1 MYAHKLGIIGAAG
14 INSLS
19 RYVFN
24 KKADKE
30 NGFKNQISTGWLAKG
45 TVAGLAGLS
54 AFAFHK
60 RIDVLEKAIEKS
72 KLNVENIQRFE
83 TKAPLSELIDLTKTN
98 IKDKKTQSELIECTR
113 KGFFSDFYLKISKP
127 FRKNKAEGAT
137 VGDALEL
144 GAKPLKRVVCKQDLL
159 KEKEMMNIMCEI
171 EQYNIFYPKML
182 QTLPSNV
189 GALKDLMGGDAKISE
204 IFVKADDIANERN
217 WFKRKGKKFLQSRQE
232 HLVDNGLKTVNEFL
246 NSYKSSCPASRT
258 VEEAQTYISETYG
271 KRFTVLGDK
280 PLGVGTVAETFL
292 AKDNDT
298 GNDVVIKVVKK
309 WVTEDKLKADKQ
321 KMLDAIERVKDKL
334 QPDEYEYQ
342 KRLVSELYEAWSKEV
357 NLSLEADAAKTLG
370 KFAEHY
376 NTVAP
381 IDVKNNIFVME
392 KAKGVQFDKFAEFL
406 EENGIQLS
414 MDEAMDLLRKYMQV
428 FFEQLLS
435 VPKHGEKVMHADPHA
450 GNVFIDITNKSKPFT
465 FIDTGNVMRFTPEEA
480 IQNVTSHL
488 DYLIGNSKS
497 IAQKLLKGASLPDGM
512 NEEKAVEMLSKHLD
526 ETFFSGKYKIRTSDP
541 FSAINNESIDFMKKN
556 KVILNSNNTNMIK
569 AELTYLM
576 NLVSI
581 SKIAKNVDLSSQI
594 NEAQQE
600 MLNGFFENPDET
612 MRNFLINHPEFL
624 ENSLNADEKTAKRAK
639 LLIEGNLYNL
649 N

>member
-1 MYAHKLGIIGAAG
+1 MVNNIVVQNKVSTQVVSPNFEKKTPRVQTVDITPSDKLDRIYRSQGLVGKVFDKVQGLLGFGLSKRKLKEQINTGDIENIDKKLDKYYDQQKNTTELTLDLATGVFAAGGFRLAKKINTYSHLYVKNLGFEKYSKLIGLGVSAVVGLLTKPILKGLNNIGTKKEDRKRERTFWRDVATGLVDGAAAPLMYAHKLGIIGAAG

-30 NGFKNQISTGWLAKG
+30 NGFKNQITTGWLAKG
-45 TVAGLAGLS
+45 AVAGLAGLS

-298 GNDVVIKVVKK
+298 
-309 WVTEDKLKADKQ
+309 
-321 KMLDAIERVKDKL
+321 
-334 QPDEYEYQ
+334 
-342 KRLVSELYEAWSKEV
+342 
-357 NLSLEADAAKTLG
+357 
-370 KFAEHY
+370 
-376 NTVAP
+376 
-381 IDVKNNIFVME
+381 
-392 KAKGVQFDKFAEFL
+392 
-406 EENGIQLS
+406 
-414 MDEAMDLLRKYMQV
+414 
-428 FFEQLLS
+428 
-435 VPKHGEKVMHADPHA
+435 
-450 GNVFIDITNKSKPFT
+450 
-465 FIDTGNVMRFTPEEA
+465 
-480 IQNVTSHL
+480 
-488 DYLIGNSKS
+488 
-497 IAQKLLKGASLPDGM
+497 
-512 NEEKAVEMLSKHLD
+512 
-526 ETFFSGKYKIRTSDP
+526 
-541 FSAINNESIDFMKKN
+541 
-556 KVILNSNNTNMIK
+556 
-569 AELTYLM
+569 
-576 NLVSI
+576 
-581 SKIAKNVDLSSQI
+581 
-594 NEAQQE
+594 
-600 MLNGFFENPDET
+600 
-612 MRNFLINHPEFL
+612 
-624 ENSLNADEKTAKRAK
+624 
-639 LLIEGNLYNL
+639 
-649 N
+649 